1 MAGLEFEWDEAKA
14 TSNLEKRGVSFQDAK
29 TVFNDEFSITIADLE
44 HSDDEVRW
52 IDLGLSAQGR
62 LLVVVY
68 TDCETRIRLISA
80 RVATSREQNTYA
92 EQI

>member
-1 MAGLEFEWDEAKA
+1 MAGLEFEWDEDKA
-14 TSNLEKRGVSFQDAK
+14 ASNLEKHGVSFQDAK
-29 TVFNDEFSITIADLE
+29 TVFNDEFSITIPDLE
-44 HSDDEVRW
+44 PGDDEYRW

-68 TDCETRIRLISA
+68 TERETGIRLISA
-80 RVATSREQNTYA
+80 RLATTKEQNTYA